1 MHSVC
6 VYCGSRTGTD
16 PVYAEAASTMG
27 GAIANRAMTLIYG
40 GGSVGLMH
48 TAAEAA
54 LAGGGRVVGVIT
66 ELLMQREVGH
76 TGLSELHIVENMHQ
90 RKKMMADYADG
101 FIALPGGL
109 GTLEELFEVWTWRQL
124 GYHNKPIGLLN
135 VQGYFD
141 LLLNFLAQSHGQGF
155 VRSDVLAALGVETD
169 PDRLLDRMVGS
180 QPVQDD
186 PWWRMREAI

>member
-6 VYCGSRTGTD
+6 VYCGSRIGTD
-16 PVYAEAASTMG
+16 PVYTEAATAMG
-27 GAIANRAMTLIYG
+27 GAIAGRAMTLIYG
-40 GGSVGLMH
+40 GGRVGLMH
-48 TAAEAA
+48 AAAEAA

-90 RKKMMADYADG
+90 RKKMMADAADG

-141 LLLNFLAQSHGQGF
+141 RLLDFLAQSHERGF
-155 VRSDVLAALGVETD
+155 VRSDVLAPLVVETD
-169 PDRLLDRMVGS
+169 PGRLLDRMVRS

>member
-6 VYCGSRTGTD
+6 VYCGSRTGSEPAYT
-16 PVYAEAASTMG
+16 EAATAMG
-27 GAIANRAMTLIYG
+27 RAIADRAMTLVYG
-40 GGSVGLMH
+40 GGSVGLMLA
-48 TAAEAA
+48 AAEGA
-54 LAGGGRVVGVIT
+54 LAAGGRVVGVIT

-135 VQGYFD
+135 VQGYYD
-141 LLLNFLAQSHGQGF
+141 PLLDFLALSHEQGF
-155 VRSDVLAALGVETD
+155 VRSEVLAPLVVETD
-169 PDRLLDRMVGS
+169 AARLLDRMVGS
-180 QPVQDD
+180 QPMQDD